1 MLLHAA
7 AGGEMPESALS
18 DLRRRSTRGFT
29 LVEMMV
35 VVVIIGVLSVIALFA
50 YRKYEHAARNA
61 EAEQFLGAI
70 RVAQESYFQSFGQY
84 AGNANP
90 SRWPV
95 SVPTIQKEPWD
106 PVGEAAFQQLNVS
119 TPGRVW
125 FQYMVVA
132 GRAGENPPGG
142 APFRPGEV
150 DNRPWF
156 FAAACGDFNNN
167 ANGAVC
173 GTQATAE
180 GSRLSYFET
189 SSVRPD
195 IVRFNEGQ

>member
-1 MLLHAA
+1 
-7 AGGEMPESALS
+7 
-18 DLRRRSTRGFT
+18 
-29 LVEMMV
+29 
-35 VVVIIGVLSVIALFA
+35 
-50 YRKYEHAARNA
+50 
-61 EAEQFLGAI
+61 
-70 RVAQESYFQSFGQY
+70 
-84 AGNANP
+84 
-90 SRWPV
+90 
-95 SVPTIQKEPWD
+95 
-106 PVGEAAFQQLNVS
+106 
-119 TPGRVW
+119 
-125 FQYMVVA
+125 MVVA

-173 GTQATAE
+173 NTQATTE

-195 IVRFNEGQ
+195 IARFNEGQ

>member
-1 MLLHAA
+1 MAPFPSTTTLAR
-7 AGGEMPESALS
+7 SA
-18 DLRRRSTRGFT
+18 RRGFT

-35 VVVIIGVLSVIALFA
+35 VVVIVGILSVIALFA

-61 EAEQFLGAI
+61 EADQMLGAI
-70 RVAQESYFQSFGQY
+70 RAAQEAYFQSFGQY
-84 AGNANP
+84 AGTVNGA
-90 SRWPV
+90 RWPQ
-95 SVPTIQKEPWD
+95 SVPTLVKEAWEPINE
-106 PVGEAAFQQLNVS
+106 GTFQALNVS

-125 FQYMVVA
+125 FQYMIVA

-150 DNRPWF
+150 QNRAWY

-167 ANGAVC
+167 ADGALC
-173 GTQATAE
+173 SGAAMNE

-189 SSVRPD
+189 NSLRADV
-195 IVRFNEGQ
+195 VRFNEGQ